1 MILLFKGKTSVS
13 SCGSLEVK
21 LQISASKT
29 TSLLCL
35 MISEASTDDAE
46 QFVACGI
53 RVPTKHHKPYMEV
66 GSEPT
71 DRLYQ
76 GTKRSVE
83 NGKMFLSTATTNK
96 STHRN

>member
-1 MILLFKGKTSVS
+1 M
-13 SCGSLEVK
+13 EVK

-29 TSLLCL
+29 TSLLYL
-35 MISEASTDDAE
+35 MISEATSSTDDAE

-71 DRLYQ
+71 YRLYQ

-83 NGKMFLSTATTNK
+83 NGKMFLSTATSNK